1 MNNFIDKIKFDEHG
15 LIPVIAQDYQSNEV
29 VMFAWMDKEA
39 LTLSLEKKQAIYFSR
54 SRQKLWLKGE
64 ESGHIQKIKDF
75 YLDCDQDVFLIKI
88 EQVGGIS
95 CHTGRKSCFF
105 SKIENNKIIITQPVL
120 KKPKEIYG

>member
-29 VMFAWMDKEA
+29 VMFAWMNKEA

-120 KKPKEIYG
+120 KDPKEIYG